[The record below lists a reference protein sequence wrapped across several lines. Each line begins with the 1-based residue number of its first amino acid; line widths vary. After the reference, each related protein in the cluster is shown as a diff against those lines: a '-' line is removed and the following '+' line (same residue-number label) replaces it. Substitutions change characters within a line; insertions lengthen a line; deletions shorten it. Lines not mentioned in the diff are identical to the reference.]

1 MVSSARVSSAIVST
15 AAIVSGAIVSTKV
28 AWMTPSSSPKYKP
41 ERSMNRNSDS
51 PQRMKTWC
59 VESGG

>member
-1 MVSSARVSSAIVST
+1 MVSRARVSSAIVST
-15 AAIVSGAIVSTKV
+15 VAIVSRAIVSTKV